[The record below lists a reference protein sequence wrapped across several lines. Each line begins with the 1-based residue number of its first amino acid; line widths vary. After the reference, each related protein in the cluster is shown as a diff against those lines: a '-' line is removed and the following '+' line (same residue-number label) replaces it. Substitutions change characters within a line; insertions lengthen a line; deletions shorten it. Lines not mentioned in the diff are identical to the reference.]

1 MKEHTDR
8 RQSWFGLFATLICIV
23 VIFALVAPAVQDT
36 DRRRRRSECQLR
48 LKDLAIAT
56 LSFETTKKS
65 YPTYQAEFGRVD
77 GRSKLGSWAVLLL
90 PFLQQQDLRDRWDD
104 PTEQNNWQKA
114 VVQQDSTQLSRFY
127 PKLDLFTC
135 PQDQTL
141 KAKHAPLS
149 FVPNAGFYLL
159 PSDPALGLAAYAKV
173 NNDSDGSSVSQRIQN
188 GLFANGLP
196 AYVFDPM
203 TGDDT
208 KTFGPALK
216 KHQADAVRDGLSQ
229 TIAFFE
235 NGNNLN
241 WREYSIEDDSA
252 RHKLGCV
259 WLYVGDTTSPG
270 RPAAAPVESVMRIN
284 YEKNVVSISPKR
296 ARPNSFHQGV
306 VNAAMAD
313 GSIISMSEEID
324 YHVYQALMTPHTR
337 QSDVPYDQFI
347 LKEDDFRF

>member
-1 MKEHTDR
+1 MTEHTDR

-48 LKDLAIAT
+48 LKELAIAT
-56 LSFETTKKS
+56 LSFEAAKKS
-65 YPTYQAEFGRVD
+65 YPTYQAEFGRLAS
-77 GRSKLGSWAVLLL
+77 RSKLGSWAVLLL
-90 PFLQQQDLRDRWDD
+90 PYLEQQGLRDTWDD
-104 PTEQNNWQKA
+104 PSEQDNWQKA
-114 VVQQDSTQLSRFY
+114 VVQQDPTQLLRFY

-141 KAKHAPLS
+141 KGKHAPLS

-159 PSDPALGLAAYAKV
+159 PSDPALGLAAYA
-173 NNDSDGSSVSQRIQN
+173 NIDDSQRSSVSQRIEN
-188 GLFANGLP
+188 GIFANGLP
-196 AYVFDPM
+196 AYVIDPM
-203 TGDDT
+203 TGIDT

-216 KHQADAVRDGLSQ
+216 KHQSNKVRDGISQ

-252 RHKLGCV
+252 RYKLGGV
-259 WLYVGDTTSPG
+259 WLYAGDTTSPG
-270 RPAAAPVESVMRIN
+270 RPAAATVESVMRIN
-284 YEKNVVSISPKR
+284 YQKDVVNISPKR
-296 ARPNSFHQGV
+296 ARPNSFHHEM

-313 GSIISMSEEID
+313 GSIRGISEEID
-324 YHVYQALMTPHTR
+324 YHVYQALMTPQTR
-337 QSDVPYDQFI
+337 QSDVPNNHYI
-347 LKEDDFRF
+347 LKEDDFGL